1 MLGVFQMDY
10 ASAYATKEMLAN
22 IVQNSDLSYDQRTNA
37 VIAFATPDVLEV
49 VKKAVGEL
57 DKETGVE
64 VAFIP
69 IKGEISSDVWQQLY
83 RTAPRSV
90 IIPARRT
97 SQVIASGPKR
107 EIERIKAVLTAANAV
122 GPINEEMIIHSFTSA
137 SPSTAVAVL
146 AELFPG
152 RVFRFYSSPG
162 SLRLALE
169 AAGFTGPTL
178 WRPFLEEKVT
188 DTAFIPV
195 LPWPLG
201 PEVLVLEKSIDFPPG
216 ELIPP
221 VLLAPAARS
230 LYDLAARIRN
240 SDLPRYTKIEKVFY
254 KSNSDG
260 QKSIWRRRGI
270 YLTLDREMDSDEYVS
285 LFRCFLEGGFLIPPS
300 PEEPVILPLSMSDGE
315 ESKLS
320 QLLVN

>member
-1 MLGVFQMDY
+1 MADVDMDLLRLVPEVLRARDFHLYLEGGKRLTDLWRLGGKALLGHKRPRVLLEL
-10 ASAYATKEMLAN
+10 K
-22 IVQNSDLSYDQRTNA
+22 NA
-37 VIAFATPDVLEV
+37 AERGL
-49 VKKAVGEL
+49 
-57 DKETGVE
+57 
-64 VAFIP
+64 FIP
-69 IKGEISSDVWQQLY
+69 L
-83 RTAPRSV
+83 PH
-90 IIPARRT
+90 PAERRF
-97 SQVIASGPKR
+97 V
-107 EIERIKAVLTAANAV
+107 KA
-122 GPINEEMIIHSFTSA
+122 
-137 SPSTAVAVL
+137 L

-178 WRPFLEEKVT
+178 WRPFLEEKIT
-188 DTAFIPV
+188 DTVFIPV

-240 SDLPRYTKIEKVFY
+240 PDLPRYKKIEKLFC

-270 YLTLDREMDSDEYVS
+270 YLTLDREMDSEKYVS
-285 LFRCFLEGGFLIPPS
+285 LFRRFLEGGFLIPPS

-320 QLLVN
+320 QLLAN